1 MPIIVAIL
9 LGMLA
14 LAFVLYPLYRRIPP
28 KTFNPDRRE
37 EPALAT
43 ASPPQPPESV
53 QTDSELAA
61 RKALQEVELDFQLG
75 NLAEADYRSLRER
88 YIHRALVALKVRH
101 DRDQEIDELIEE
113 RLQEMREQKR
123 DGEGQDDE
131 IE

>member
-43 ASPPQPPESV
+43 ASPPQPAESA

-113 RLQEMREQKR
+113 QLREIKEKQ
-123 DGEGQDDE
+123 DGEGNDDE